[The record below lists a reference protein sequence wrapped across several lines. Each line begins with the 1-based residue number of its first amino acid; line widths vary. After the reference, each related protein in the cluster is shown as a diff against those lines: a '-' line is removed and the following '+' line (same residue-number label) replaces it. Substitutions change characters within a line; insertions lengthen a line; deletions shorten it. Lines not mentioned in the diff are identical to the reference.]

1 MELNQS
7 LAQIKEFLNS
17 EKDGKLIRI
26 EFSNEGEIDSANDN
40 TNIFL
45 ESSITDIETA
55 ICLLDQTPQLVF
67 ALSGK
72 ISNEFD
78 DFATIL
84 LEFKESKTVIIS
96 SNLLTPNH
104 QRSCNIVS
112 TNGKMSFDLIFIFF
126 ENSKIDFLVIPS
138 NADDESGGVMSV
150 FFFTMKIFSPG
161 ASLTLLFLSNK
172 IASSNFLF
180 FASCVA
186 KIEFR

>member
-112 TNGKMSFDLIFIFF
+112 TNGKMSFDLTKLTTDTQ
-126 ENSKIDFLVIPS
+126 NQTND
-138 NADDESGGVMSV
+138 NAKKVAE
-150 FFFTMKIFSPG
+150 
-161 ASLTLLFLSNK
+161 AAFLSSQK
-172 IASSNFLF
+172 GIPIYLDL
-180 FASCVA
+180 
-186 KIEFR
+186 K